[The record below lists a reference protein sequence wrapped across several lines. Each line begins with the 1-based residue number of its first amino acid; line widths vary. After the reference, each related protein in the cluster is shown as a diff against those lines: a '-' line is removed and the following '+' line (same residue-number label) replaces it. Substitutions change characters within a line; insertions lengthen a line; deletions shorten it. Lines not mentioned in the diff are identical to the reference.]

1 MSATPCCK
9 NERSFSLVKTP
20 GDTIF
25 SAILYALI

>member
-9 NERSFSLVKTP
+9 NERSFSFVNTP

-25 SAILYALI
+25 SAIFYCNF